1 VAVGAIGGL
10 LMAQTP
16 SEKSQSASQE
26 PKRLEETVFGRLPDG
41 TEIEQYTLSNRNGVR
56 VGIIN
61 YGATVRDL
69 WVPDR
74 DGKLGNVVLGFNDLE
89 GYLTNAPFF
98 GGTIGRYGNRIAKGK
113 FTLDGKEYTLPI
125 NNGPNSLHGGK
136 MGFNRRVWNAKSLGE
151 ANVAAVRFT
160 YVSKDGEEGYP
171 GNLTVS
177 VTYTLTD
184 DNALRISYAANTDRA
199 TPLNLTN
206 HSYFNLAGAGNGN
219 ILKETLWLNADAYT
233 PTDDTLI
240 PTGEIWS
247 VAGTPYD
254 FRKPTEIGAR
264 MAQIPKV
271 GGYDMNY
278 VLNGRAGNM
287 REVAEVTDSASGRV
301 MRVYTTEPGVQF
313 YNGIGLDGSIH
324 GPGGAYEKYGGLC
337 LETQHYPDSP
347 NHPAFPS
354 TILRPGSEF
363 HSETIYKFSV
373 KPGS

>member
-1 VAVGAIGGL
+1 
-10 LMAQTP
+10 M
-16 SEKSQSASQE
+16 
-26 PKRLEETVFGRLPDG
+26 FGRLPDG
-41 TEIEQYTLSNRNGVR
+41 TEIEQYTLSNRSGVR
-56 VGIIN
+56 VEIIN
-61 YGATVRDL
+61 FGAIVREL
-69 WVPDR
+69 WAPDR
-74 DGKLGNVVLGFNDLE
+74 DGKLADVVLGFNDLQ
-89 GYLTNAPFF
+89 GYLANPPFF
-98 GGTIGRYGNRIAKGK
+98 GATIGRYGNRIAKGK

-136 MGFNRRVWNAKSLGE
+136 KGFHLRVWKAEPLKE
-151 ANVAAVRFT
+151 AGAAGVRFA
-160 YVSKDGEEGYP
+160 YVSEDGEEGYP
-171 GNLTVS
+171 GNLNVT

-184 DNALRISYAANTDRA
+184 DNALRISYTATTDKA
-199 TPLNLTN
+199 TVLNLTN

-219 ILKETLWLNADAYT
+219 VLKEVLWLNADAYT

-240 PTGEIWS
+240 PTGEIKS
-247 VAGTPYD
+247 VAATPYD

-287 REVAEVTDSASGRV
+287 REAAEVTDPASGRV
-301 MRVYTTEPGVQF
+301 MKVFTTEPGVQF

-354 TILRPGSEF
+354 TILRPGQEF

-373 KPGS
+373 KPAS